1 LNKQPSGAYL
11 TRYSSRRKQEYQWL
25 SIQRRL
31 NIRKAILENFLQQ
44 VALDLNECFDRGDH
58 ACRSMMD
65 EYDEGV
71 LGGGIGAGRLKYLPL
86 VVGIQSLMDS
96 FVQIAC
102 VLIHFCIPSE

>member
-1 LNKQPSGAYL
+1 
-11 TRYSSRRKQEYQWL
+11 
-25 SIQRRL
+25 
-31 NIRKAILENFLQQ
+31 
-44 VALDLNECFDRGDH
+44 
-58 ACRSMMD
+58 MD